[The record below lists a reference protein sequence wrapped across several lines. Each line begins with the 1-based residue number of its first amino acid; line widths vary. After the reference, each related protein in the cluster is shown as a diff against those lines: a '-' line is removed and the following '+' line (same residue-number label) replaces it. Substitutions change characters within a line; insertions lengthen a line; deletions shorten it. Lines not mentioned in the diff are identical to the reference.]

1 MLRKKCET
9 DKEQRNMS
17 MALFSPTT
25 SLLPWQRPKII
36 TFGDSITQ
44 FGSSILNQGWTAG
57 LQDYYCRSADL
68 VNHGYA
74 GYTSRTHKFLS
85 QQLFHENLPER
96 ESVVLITLFLG
107 ANDSVDPAHTTT
119 FKIGPYPVPNQH
131 VPLEEYKYNINF
143 IVDHLRLIFFNA
155 KGTLFFSFW
164 FNFFLKL
171 IRMRSYF
178 SNSSAN

>member
-1 MLRKKCET
+1 
-9 DKEQRNMS
+9 
-17 MALFSPTT
+17 MALFSPS

-36 TFGDSITQ
+36 TFGDSLTE

-57 LQDYYCRSADL
+57 LQDYYSRSADL

-85 QQLFHENLPER
+85 QKLFHENLPER

-119 FKIGPYPVPNQH
+119 FKNGTCPVPNQH
-131 VPLEEYKYNINF
+131 VPLEEYKFNIAF
-143 IVDHLRLIFFNA
+143 IVDHLRLIFLNA
-155 KGTLFFSFW
+155 KGKFSFTLGKV
-164 FNFFLKL
+164 FSSL
-171 IRMRSYF
+171 ILF
-178 SNSSAN
+178 PH